1 MLSLNA
7 HWADKDFQQQQVLL
21 HFRDARVPYANLAA
35 ASLAATFDGMLQR
48 WGLDKNRAYVVL

>member
-21 HFRDARVPYANLAA
+21 HCLEMPGSHIAAN
-35 ASLAATFDGMLQR
+35 LAATFDGMLQR